1 MGSSLSPSRNA
12 AAAGH
17 ATARRSDNLALA
29 FQEILTVIVRLR
41 SNRQYIENAEAFR
54 ARVKALLKQAAKDAA
69 AAGYAMD
76 DVRDA
81 TFAVVAF
88 LDESVLSSAN
98 PISED
103 WKRKPLQEELFTIH
117 MGGEFFFHSL
127 EKLLMRKDSS
137 QTADLLEVY
146 SLCLQLGYRG
156 RYGGGGSEEW
166 RGYRNRVAAK
176 IREIRG
182 GPGPLSEGWAP
193 AGGSAVLGR
202 PDPWTRRLIWIA
214 GAYLL
219 LVLILFA
226 AFKISLSSG
235 VSDLTRMV

>member
-1 MGSSLSPSRNA
+1 M
-12 AAAGH
+12 
-17 ATARRSDNLALA
+17 
-29 FQEILTVIVRLR
+29 IVRLR

-54 ARVKALLKQAAKDAA
+54 ARVKALLKQAAKDATS
-69 AAGYAMD
+69 AGYSMD

-117 MGGEFFFHSL
+117 MGGEFFFQSL

-137 QTADLLEVY
+137 PTADLLEVY
-146 SLCLQLGYRG
+146 GLCLQLGYRG

-166 RGYRNRVAAK
+166 RGYKNRVAAK

-182 GPGPLSEGWAP
+182 GPRPLSEGWRP
-193 AGGSAVLGR
+193 TGGSAVLGR
-202 PDPWTRRLIWIA
+202 PDPWIRRLIWIA
-214 GAYLL
+214 GACLV

-226 AFKISLSSG
+226 AFKLSLNSS
-235 VSDLTRMV
+235 VSDLARMV